1 MAAQKGIL
9 FLLKEG
15 AVSGTPTTIAGGRTV
30 SMTVNNEQ
38 VDVTTQS
45 SANARTLLADAGVQ
59 SISIDMSGVFEDE
72 TIEETVRGYAFA
84 NSINTFSL
92 YFPNGDTL
100 EASFAISNYSRSAE
114 YNGAEEFSMTLES
127 SGAITYTTA

>member
-1 MAAQKGIL
+1 MAEKGIS
-9 FLLKEG
+9 FLLKQG
-15 AVSGTPTTIAGGRTV
+15 AVLSTPTTIAGGRTV
-30 SMTVNNEQ
+30 SMTLNNEQ

-59 SISIDMSGVFEDE
+59 SISIDMSGIFEDSAV
-72 TIEETVRGYAFA
+72 EETVRGYAFA

-100 EASFAISNYSRSAE
+100 EASFAISNYSRNAE

>member
-1 MAAQKGIL
+1 MTAQKGIE

-15 AVSGTPTTIAGGRTV
+15 AVSSTPTTIGGGRTV

-59 SISIDMSGVFEDE
+59 SISIDISGIFDNA
-72 TIEETVRGYAFA
+72 TISKTVRDYALA

-100 EASFAISNYSRSAE
+100 EADFAISDYSSNAE
-114 YNGAEEFSMTLES
+114 YNGAEEFSMTLQS
-127 SGAITYTTA
+127 SGAVTYTTA

>member
-1 MAAQKGIL
+1 MAEKGIS

-15 AVSGTPTTIAGGRTV
+15 AVASTPTTIAGGRTV
-30 SMTVNNEQ
+30 SMTLNNEQ

-59 SISIDMSGVFEDE
+59 SISIDMSGIFEDS

-100 EASFAISNYSRSAE
+100 EASFAISNYSRNAE

-127 SGAITYTTA
+127 SGAITYTEA